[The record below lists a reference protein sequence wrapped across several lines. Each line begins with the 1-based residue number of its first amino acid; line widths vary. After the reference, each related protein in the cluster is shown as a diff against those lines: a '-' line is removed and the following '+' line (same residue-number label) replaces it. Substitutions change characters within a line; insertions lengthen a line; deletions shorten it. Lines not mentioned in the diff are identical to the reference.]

1 MKTLFHLV
9 WMRLSEQPA
18 KILYLTV
25 MLAAGVLSWMVLSAF
40 ASPALLSGAGDVVD
54 SRLFVGNAR
63 VQYGKFPLHYIP
75 RIRRVPG
82 VDHVAWMTS
91 TSFYCADGSRKSVT
105 VIGVAKYD
113 DRRFLDNGISE
124 TDLTAWKNTENG
136 LLVGPET
143 AKRCSLIP
151 GMTISPQNLHGKG
164 EIPLRIIAVLSEEG
178 GPIDRMT
185 YGHYDYVNRLMPEKK
200 QNQVKHAIV
209 TVRDPA
215 AMDQVAVMI
224 EREFQSSDPPME
236 AVVFAETSALGR
248 FGQVQALLLLIMG
261 AMALC
266 VFLVFCA
273 VLVHLTAQRRAS
285 MAVLQT
291 MGFTGRIQFFAL
303 LLEIISVVI
312 VGAACG
318 IAAGYGALA
327 LLTPWASDTLLSPDL
342 RPVDGAI
349 VVLLPA
355 LLLLLTAALFWPA
368 VQIAKLRPMDY
379 LRL

>member
-1 MKTLFHLV
+1 MKVFFHLT

-18 KILYLTV
+18 KLLYLAVT
-25 MLAAGVLSWMVLSAF
+25 LAAGVLTWMVLSAF
-40 ASPALLSGAGDVVD
+40 ASPRLLSGAGDVIKA
-54 SRLFVGNAR
+54 SLHIGNAR
-63 VQYGKFPLHYIP
+63 VKYGSFPVRYIP
-75 RIRRVPG
+75 RIQQMPG
-82 VDHVAWMTS
+82 VDSLVWFEIVGFNCTEAT
-91 TSFYCADGSRKSVT
+91 RNSVT
-105 VIGVAKYD
+105 VSAYGGDVD
-113 DRRFLDNGISE
+113 DQLRRSGANE
-124 TDLTAWKNTENG
+124 TDLAVWHTIENG
-136 LLVGPET
+136 VLVRAGL
-143 AKRCSLIP
+143 ANRCGFIP
-151 GMTISPQNLHGKG
+151 GNTISPVMSSGR
-164 EIPLRIIAVLSEEG
+164 EIPLHVVGILPGQGGGIADEVV
-178 GPIDRMT
+178 
-185 YGHYDYVNRLMPEKK
+185 YAHYDYINRFLSESK
-200 QNQVKHAIV
+200 QNQVISATV
-209 TVRDPA
+209 RVRDPG
-215 AMDQVAVMI
+215 MLDQIAVMI
-224 EREFQSSDPPME
+224 EREFQSSDPPLE
-236 AVVFAETSALGR
+236 TRVFTETSILGR
-248 FGQVQALLLLIMG
+248 FGQVQALLLMIMG

-303 LLEIISVVI
+303 LLEITGVVV

-349 VVLLPA
+349 LVLLPA

-368 VQIAKLRPMDY
+368 VQIAKLRPLDY

>member
-1 MKTLFHLV
+1 
-9 WMRLSEQPA
+9 
-18 KILYLTV
+18 
-25 MLAAGVLSWMVLSAF
+25 
-40 ASPALLSGAGDVVD
+40 
-54 SRLFVGNAR
+54 
-63 VQYGKFPLHYIP
+63 
-75 RIRRVPG
+75 
-82 VDHVAWMTS
+82 
-91 TSFYCADGSRKSVT
+91 
-105 VIGVAKYD
+105 
-113 DRRFLDNGISE
+113 
-124 TDLTAWKNTENG
+124 
-136 LLVGPET
+136 
-143 AKRCSLIP
+143 
-151 GMTISPQNLHGKG
+151 
-164 EIPLRIIAVLSEEG
+164 
-178 GPIDRMT
+178 
-185 YGHYDYVNRLMPEKK
+185 
-200 QNQVKHAIV
+200 
-209 TVRDPA
+209 
-215 AMDQVAVMI
+215 
-224 EREFQSSDPPME
+224 
-236 AVVFAETSALGR
+236 
-248 FGQVQALLLLIMG
+248 VQALLLLIMG

-291 MGFTGRIQFFAL
+291 MGVTNRIQFFAL
-303 LLEIISVVI
+303 LLEIAGVVI